1 MKKILLSCLL
11 TLIFSLSTMAY
22 DFEVDGIYYNITS
35 SNTVEVTYSNNS
47 WAVNDY
53 YYDYEGSITIP
64 DEVSY
69 SGGTYAVTSIGEEA
83 FSHCYDLV
91 SVTIGSSVTTIGEDA
106 FSRCYGLSMVVLGAS
121 VEDIGD
127 QAFYECYSLL
137 SITSLNPE
145 PPAIDGEALNA
156 FNRVYGTL
164 YVPIGS
170 ESTYAEAR
178 TWKTIQNIEGIDTT
192 GIQNIKAQT
201 NSTDDAEVVGY
212 YTIDGKAISAPQHG
226 INIVRYSD
234 GTTKKILRK

>member
-1 MKKILLSCLL
+1 MKKVLLLCLL
-11 TLIFSLSTMAY
+11 TLTFAIPTMAY
-22 DFEVDGIYYNITS
+22 DFEVDGIYYNTTS

-47 WAVNDY
+47 YYNDY
-53 YYDYEGSITIP
+53 YYDYEGSISIP

-106 FSRCYGLSMVVLGAS
+106 FFRCYGLSTVVLGAS
-121 VEDIGD
+121 VENIGE

-170 ESTYAEAR
+170 ESAYAEAK
-178 TWKTIQNIEGIDTT
+178 TWKTIQNIEGIDPT

-201 NSTDDAEVVGY
+201 NSTDGAEVVGY
-212 YTIDGKAISAPQHG
+212 YTIDGKRLNTPQNG
-226 INIVRYSD
+226 VNILSYSD
-234 GTTKKILRK
+234 GTGKKVLVK

>member
-11 TLIFSLSTMAY
+11 TLTFAIPTMAY
-22 DFEVDGIYYNITS
+22 DFEVDGIYYNIIS
-35 SNTVEVTYSNNS
+35 SNTVEVTYSDDS
-47 WAVNDY
+47 
-53 YYDYEGSITIP
+53 YDYEGIITIP

-69 SGGTYAVTSIGEEA
+69 SGGTYAVTSIGQAA
-83 FSHCYDLV
+83 FTHCYDLV
-91 SVTIGSSVTTIGEDA
+91 SVTIGSSVTTIGDSA
-106 FSRCYGLSMVVLGAS
+106 FFRCYGLNTIVLGAA
-121 VEDIGD
+121 VEEIEDK
-127 QAFYECYSLL
+127 AFYECYSLL
-137 SITSLNPE
+137 SITSLNLE

-170 ESTYAEAR
+170 ESAYAEAR
-178 TWKTIQNIEGIDTT
+178 TWKTIQNIEGIDPT

-212 YTIDGKAISAPQHG
+212 YTIDGKRLNTPQDG
-226 INIVRYSD
+226 VNILSYSD